1 MKHSYVYGQE
11 DSTHKD
17 WGLKWMETQT
27 CIIHSELETAHPYQ
41 LCPFLLLPVFITFAF
56 LTTGE
61 DNQLPGENTGPKTG
75 MLCVEM
81 LSVSGVRCL
90 ILISMSLPVLSIK
103 WEIFC
108 LCRIRKILPQ
118 ILTSAEHQ
126 SVLAKFAPTFK
137 RGGAVQKSFRAV
149 QLVEITTTGNS

>member
-1 MKHSYVYGQE
+1 MKHSHVYGQE

-17 WGLKWMETQT
+17 RGFKWMETQT

-41 LCPFLLLPVFITFAF
+41 LCPFLLLPVFITFSF

-61 DNQLPGENTGPKTG
+61 DNQLPGENTGSKTR

-81 LSVSGVRCL
+81 LSISGVRCL
-90 ILISMSLPVLSIK
+90 ILVSMSLPVLSIK

-108 LCRIRKILPQ
+108 LCRTRSIRHKV
-118 ILTSAEHQ
+118 LTPAEHQ

-137 RGGAVQKSFRAV
+137 RGGGYRKASG
-149 QLVEITTTGNS
+149 LCN